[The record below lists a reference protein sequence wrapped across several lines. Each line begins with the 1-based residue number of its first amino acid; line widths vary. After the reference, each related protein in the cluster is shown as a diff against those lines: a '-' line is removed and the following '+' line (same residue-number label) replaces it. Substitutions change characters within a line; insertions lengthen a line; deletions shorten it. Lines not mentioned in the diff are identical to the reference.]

1 MSSAMIMEIIYT
13 VLAAVAFAIG
23 AKVYFKKGAPLY
35 AQMVV
40 CMLGCRF
47 LQGLFET
54 LMVRGNLDLN
64 SVSLAGLGQLA
75 QLLFLI
81 CANYGTIDSLCDDGS
96 KAYRKYRIIAAIVP
110 LAVVAYFFL
119 TKRGTTDTTP
129 EVVMR
134 LFSVV
139 IPMIALYF
147 HVKHLII
154 KDVEGGLIKN
164 LRFYNLLGVLNCLA
178 FFVGLFTM
186 PMSVPWYIAFIIYD
200 IVTIAILPA
209 LRSGLK
215 KLNI

>member
-1 MSSAMIMEIIYT
+1 MKYKKWTLAAPLPGAETIEAGGISPLLAR
-13 VLAAVAFAIG
+13 VLAQKGCTTAKEARQVLSRGPELLHSPELMKDMTKAV
-23 AKVYFKKGAPLY
+23 
-35 AQMVV
+35 
-40 CMLGCRF
+40 
-47 LQGLFET
+47 
-54 LMVRGNLDLN
+54 D
-64 SVSLAGLGQLA
+64 
-75 QLLFLI
+75 
-81 CANYGTIDSLCDDGS
+81 
-96 KAYRKYRIIAAIVP
+96 RIIAAIVP

-119 TKRGTTDTTP
+119 TKRETTDTTP